1 MVQYELEGNTFI
13 ISNKVYPYANLA
25 QWGSDN
31 GRNMGT
37 FDGQKNY
44 DQLWILREDPTI
56 KGFYTI
62 NNFTHVGSRVA
73 KWGAGD
79 GEVGNFAGQHYTDQ
93 LWKFDP
99 HGSEENHYTI
109 TSYGYPNA
117 KMAKWGA
124 GDGDWGEYKIDDIF
138 EYIYININNIYLCIY
153 VYMLTSCCLSLF
165 RIG

>member
-25 QWGSDN
+25 QWGTENNRD
-31 GRNMGT
+31 MGT
-37 FDGQKNY
+37 FDGQLNF
-44 DQLWILREDPTI
+44 DQLWILREDLNI

-117 KMAKWGA
+117 RMAKWGA
-124 GDGDWGEYKIDDIF
+124 GDGDWGEYKIDDLF
-138 EYIYININNIYLCIY
+138 EYYI
-153 VYMLTSCCLSLF
+153 
-165 RIG
+165 